1 MSRFAVTT
9 LLTFIVAGAAAILL
23 SGSGRIWMLVVIAA
37 GYLILFGIGV
47 FSIRAQFFTRAICRG
62 KSGEMRVALTFDDGP
77 DPNATVA
84 ILELLSREKIS
95 AAFFCIG
102 KNVVAHP
109 QVAARVA
116 AEGHLLGNHTY
127 RHAWWTNFLRRR
139 GLVDEMMWTQDAI
152 VKAAGATPMYMR
164 PPMGLTNPHYSG
176 ALRESG
182 LTLVGWDVR
191 SLDTVLS
198 TKAVIRRILRQT
210 RDGSIILLHDGGASP
225 ERIVEIVSTVIG
237 ELRAQG
243 FGFERLDRL
252 IAPLAPLTLPGN
264 QSRR

>member
-9 LLTFIVAGAAAILL
+9 LLTLVVAGAAAILL
-23 SGSGRIWMLVVIAA
+23 SGAGRILTLAAIAV
-37 GYLILFGIGV
+37 GYLILFTIGV
-47 FSIRAQFFTRAICRG
+47 FSIRAQFFTGAVCRG

-102 KNVVAHP
+102 KNVD
-109 QVAARVA
+109 ARPELTARIA
-116 AEGHLLGNHTY
+116 AEGHLLGNHTF
-127 RHAWWTNFLRRR
+127 RHAWWTNFLGRR
-139 GLVDEMMWTQDAI
+139 GLVDEMVRTQEAI
-152 VKAAGATPMYMR
+152 VKAAGVTPMYMR
-164 PPMGLTNPHYSG
+164 PPMGLTNPHYG
-176 ALRESG
+176 GVLRESG
-182 LTLVGWDVR
+182 LALVGWDVR

-198 TKAVIRRILRQT
+198 TEAVIRRILRRM

-225 ERIVEIVSTVIG
+225 ERIVEIVGAVIG
-237 ELRAQG
+237 ELRARG

-252 IAPLAPLTLPGN
+252 IT
-264 QSRR
+264 

>member
-1 MSRFAVTT
+1 MSRFSLTT
-9 LLTFIVAGAAAILL
+9 LSTLAVAGTAAILL
-23 SGSGRIWMLVVIAA
+23 TGGGRIWTLMAIAI
-37 GYLILFGIGV
+37 GYLILFAIGV
-47 FSIRAQFFTRAICRG
+47 FCIGAQFFTRAVCHG
-62 KSGEMRVALTFDDGP
+62 KPGEMRVALTFDDGP
-77 DPNATVA
+77 DPNATLA

-102 KNVVAHP
+102 KNVDAHP
-109 QVAARVA
+109 EIAARLA

-127 RHAWWTNFLRRR
+127 RHVWWTNFLRRP
-139 GLVDEMMWTQDAI
+139 GLVDEIMGTQDAI
-152 VKAAGATPMYMR
+152 QRAAGVMPVYMR

-176 ALRESG
+176 ALRQVG

-198 TKAVIRRILRQT
+198 TKAVIQRILRRA
-210 RDGSIILLHDGGASP
+210 RDGSIIVLHDGGASP
-225 ERIVEIVSTVIG
+225 DRIVEIVGTVIG
-237 ELRAQG
+237 ELRARG

-252 IAPLAPLTLPGN
+252 ITPPEN

>member
-9 LLTFIVAGAAAILL
+9 LLTLIVAGAAAILL
-23 SGSGRIWMLVVIAA
+23 GGAGRIWTLAAVVV

-47 FSIRAQFFTRAICRG
+47 FSIRAQFFTRAICHG
-62 KSGEMRVALTFDDGP
+62 KRGEMRVALTFDDGP

-102 KNVVAHP
+102 RNVDAHP
-109 QVAARVA
+109 QVAKRMA
-116 AEGHLLGNHTY
+116 AAGHLLGNHTY

-139 GLVDEMMWTQDAI
+139 GLVDEMVRTQEAI
-152 VKAAGATPMYMR
+152 VKAVGVTPMYMR
-164 PPMGLTNPHYSG
+164 PPMGLTNPHYGG

-198 TKAVIRRILRQT
+198 TKAVIKRILSRT
-210 RDGSIILLHDGGASP
+210 HDGSIILLHDGGASP

-237 ELRAQG
+237 ELRGRG

-252 IAPLAPLTLPGN
+252 LTPPEN
-264 QSRR
+264 QSHR

>member
-9 LLTFIVAGAAAILL
+9 LSTLVVAGAAAILL
-23 SGSGRIWMLVVIAA
+23 SGSGRIWMLAAIAV
-37 GYLILFGIGV
+37 GYLILFAIGV
-47 FSIRAQFFTRAICRG
+47 FSIRAQFFTRAVCRG
-62 KSGEMRVALTFDDGP
+62 KRGAMRVALTFDDGP

-84 ILELLSREKIS
+84 ILELLGREKIS

-109 QVAARVA
+109 EVAARVA
-116 AEGHLLGNHTY
+116 ADGHLLGNHTY

-139 GLVDEMMWTQDAI
+139 GLVDEMMRTQDAI
-152 VKAAGATPMYMR
+152 RKATGVTPMYMR
-164 PPMGLTNPHYSG
+164 PPMGLTNPHYGG
-176 ALRESG
+176 ALRQSG

-198 TKAVIRRILRQT
+198 TKAVIQRILRRT

-225 ERIVEIVSTVIG
+225 DRIVEIVGTVIG
-237 ELRAQG
+237 ELRARG

-252 IAPLAPLTLPGN
+252 ITPPGN

>member
-95 AAFFCIG
+95 AAF
-102 KNVVAHP
+102 
-109 QVAARVA
+109 
-116 AEGHLLGNHTY
+116 
-127 RHAWWTNFLRRR
+127 
-139 GLVDEMMWTQDAI
+139 
-152 VKAAGATPMYMR
+152 
-164 PPMGLTNPHYSG
+164 
-176 ALRESG
+176 
-182 LTLVGWDVR
+182 
-191 SLDTVLS
+191 
-198 TKAVIRRILRQT
+198 
-210 RDGSIILLHDGGASP
+210 
-225 ERIVEIVSTVIG
+225 
-237 ELRAQG
+237 
-243 FGFERLDRL
+243 
-252 IAPLAPLTLPGN
+252 
-264 QSRR
+264 